1 MYVCDVQV
9 KGPNLQTRYDHS
21 ATAISLKPGLT
32 EVLLFGGIPE
42 WPKDAVYDADFPLIA
57 DTTVLTF
64 GESTAWPVSPMH
76 MLVHV
81 VMWSLPACVAYVP
94 GQVGQP
100 LPLAFRVRGQM
111 SEVSSLG

>member
-9 KGPNLQTRYDHS
+9 TGPNLQTRCYHS
-21 ATAISLKPGLT
+21 ATAISLRPGLT

-42 WPKDAVYDADFPLIA
+42 VPEDAKSFADCPVIA

-76 MLVHV
+76 MLVYV
-81 VMWSLPACVAYVP
+81 VMWSLS
-94 GQVGQP
+94 QW
-100 LPLAFRVRGQM
+100 RIRG
-111 SEVSSLG
+111 GFHGFH

>member
-9 KGPNLQTRYDHS
+9 TGPNLQTRCYHS
-21 ATAISLKPGLT
+21 ATAISQRPGLT

-42 WPKDAVYDADFPLIA
+42 VPEDAKSFADCPVIA

-81 VMWSLPACVAYVP
+81 VLTSMWGICVLPSGPAPPPNIQSQRRDVKGQQSLV
-94 GQVGQP
+94 
-100 LPLAFRVRGQM
+100 M
-111 SEVSSLG
+111 